1 MEISILLVGKE
12 VEEQYPI
19 MLMQLTVVDLLLV
32 EQEEMEEEVK
42 VLVAMELTEP
52 SPAAVVAGAVLT
64 VVMVEMVQMDS

>member
-1 MEISILLVGKE
+1 
-12 VEEQYPI
+12 
-19 MLMQLTVVDLLLV
+19 LV